1 MATLL
6 FSRACSYAIR
16 ALTYLAMQPAGKLS
30 GTREISDHEG
40 IPHSFLCK
48 VLLQARRKRL
58 LRSHKGIGGGYEL
71 ALPAQKISLRMI
83 IHSFDEDVAFDECLL
98 ENRSCLERGQCPLH
112 EPWRAIREQLV
123 DFLERNTLAEL
134 VRQRQATN
142 GQGAADTSPAG
153 WTGYRTR

>member
-16 ALTYLAMQPAGKLS
+16 ALTYLATQPAGKLS
-30 GTREISDHEG
+30 GTRDISGHEG

-48 VLLQARRKRL
+48 VLLQARRKHL

-71 ALPAQKISLRMI
+71 ALPAQEISLLMI
-83 IHSFDEDVAFDECLL
+83 VRSIDEDVGFDNCLL
-98 ENRSCLERGQCPLH
+98 ENRACLQGIQCPLH

-123 DFLERNTLAEL
+123 DFLERSTLAEL
-134 VRQRQATN
+134 VRQRQATL
-142 GQGAADTSPAG
+142 GQGAEDARP
-153 WTGYRTR
+153 TG